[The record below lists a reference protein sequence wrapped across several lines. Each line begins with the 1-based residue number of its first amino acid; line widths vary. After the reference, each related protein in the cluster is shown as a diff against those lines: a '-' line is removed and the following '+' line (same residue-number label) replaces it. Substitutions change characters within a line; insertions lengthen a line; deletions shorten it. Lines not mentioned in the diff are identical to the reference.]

1 MLGRIFRQILNGLGN
16 KEIINQNVSFRCRWW
31 FKVLNVLS
39 YSYWRWGEVIWNSPE
54 REDGTDYM
62 HVYQTGHIFFLFNHF
77 GYLIYLVFFG

>member
-1 MLGRIFRQILNGLGN
+1 MLNA
-16 KEIINQNVSFRCRWW
+16 
-31 FKVLNVLS
+31 LS

-62 HVYQTGHIFFLFNHF
+62 HVYQTGHIFFLFNHL